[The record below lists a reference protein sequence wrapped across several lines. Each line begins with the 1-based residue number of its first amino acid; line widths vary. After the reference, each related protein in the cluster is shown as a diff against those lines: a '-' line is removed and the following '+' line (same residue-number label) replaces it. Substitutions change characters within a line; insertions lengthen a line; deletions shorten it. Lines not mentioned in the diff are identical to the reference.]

1 MAIRNIMEDL
11 VSSVVHEVLTKDQG
25 VEHIEIYFDDIIA
38 YVLNR
43 ISPRYVT
50 SERGILHDRIEFSRS
65 AQQKS
70 DILFLAHEALGYV
83 KSRRSSQAPL
93 AKSAGGADVSFFPHL
108 LGEVLEETTF
118 DPISGI
124 EVALLYK
131 RKLATM
137 IEPHW
142 PNPYRTVKATRG
154 FYHFWPKFIEGEMN
168 AGNSVEF
175 LLRFTH
181 PYLEDA
187 EVGLALRVVE
197 SFNLG
202 NSHVLPI
209 MLMKTKEGI
218 NASAIF
224 NEE

>member
-11 VSSVVHEVLTKDQG
+11 VTSVVHEVLSKEQG
-25 VEHIEIYFDDIIA
+25 VEHLEIYFDDIVA

-43 ISPRYVT
+43 IAPRYVT
-50 SERGILHDRIEFSRS
+50 SERGILHDRIDFTRS

-83 KSRRSSQAPL
+83 KSRRSSQSPPAR
-93 AKSAGGADVSFFPHL
+93 SAGDEGVRFFPHL

-118 DPISGI
+118 GAVSGI
-124 EVALLYK
+124 EVSLLYK
-131 RKLATM
+131 GKLAPM

-168 AGNSVEF
+168 DGGPVEF

-181 PYLEDA
+181 PSLEDA
-187 EVGLALRVVE
+187 EVGLSLRVAGN
-197 SFNLG
+197 FNLG

-209 MLMKTKEGI
+209 TLMKTREGVD
-218 NASAIF
+218 ASAIF
-224 NEE
+224 NED

>member
-11 VSSVVHEVLTKDQG
+11 VTSVVHEVLSKEQG
-25 VEHIEIYFDDIIA
+25 VEHLEIYFDDIVA

-50 SERGILHDRIEFSRS
+50 SERGILHDRIDFTRS

-83 KSRRSSQAPL
+83 KSRRSSHVPPT
-93 AKSAGGADVSFFPHL
+93 KSAGGEGARFFPHL

-118 DPISGI
+118 GPVSGI

-131 RKLATM
+131 GKLAPM
-137 IEPHW
+137 IESQW

-154 FYHFWPKFIEGEMN
+154 FYHFWPKFLEGEMN
-168 AGNSVEF
+168 DAGPVEF

-181 PYLEDA
+181 PSLEDA
-187 EVGLALRVVE
+187 EVGLSLRVAG

-209 MLMKTKEGI
+209 TLMKTKEGV

-224 NEE
+224 DED